1 MTPEQTRKPLYH
13 RVWFWLAALV
23 LVYAVAGFVA
33 LPWYL
38 ERLLPQKLNEH
49 MGWNATVGNI
59 AVNPFALSVEATEL
73 EAMDGS
79 DEAVLAFDRLYVNL
93 GLWRLVTGVLTLQAI
108 ETDEPFVRLELLDDY
123 SMNLARDWQ
132 ANNPAAEP
140 AAESAGSDKGP
151 PLKLYLQRVVLNGG
165 ELLFRDFS
173 QGEPVDFRIMPLDLL
188 LEDLA
193 TYPRDDADS
202 EYTLTAAIGNQTVH
216 WDGSLN
222 VAPLASSGYL
232 RIANVESDT
241 LQHFLK
247 RFLPYNLNGGSI
259 TVGTDYELRLE
270 DELLLGTTNGVIG
283 VRDLALGVDGGGEG
297 ESDGES
303 AIRTARVNVD
313 QIRFGLASRKADV
326 GLVTIEGADLQV
338 ARDKEGE
345 LNLLRPF
352 STQDQADEAEADA
365 GDSAPF
371 RWSVSGVELTDS
383 RVQWRD
389 QQLDTAA
396 ELTLEDISLT
406 LGKLSYL
413 FDEPV
418 PYRFEGNLSE
428 GGRLVMD
435 GRFTPTPFTLEAG
448 LTGSDIA
455 LAPFEP
461 YLQAATTLAIRDG
474 HLNVDGNLDLDEQ
487 TDPLTGTFS
496 GTGEIHGL
504 DLGLAGGN
512 ERLLSWQSLRLAPI
526 EYNVAPAR
534 LEVGT
539 VTLAAPEIN
548 VVRGGDGLHNLERIV
563 PPATGTGEGGS
574 AGEDG
579 APGIIFRIGEFVL
592 EEGELAYTDRTLSPV
607 FATRFSELN
616 GAVTGLSN
624 IPPQQGRVAIRGRV
638 GELSKLAFD
647 GSIGTLGTEDSSKV
661 AVTLDE
667 MPLPVLSP
675 YFGRYL
681 GYGVDSGKL
690 NLNLDYQITGSRI
703 TASNLVVMDRL
714 ELGQA
719 VASDEA
725 VDAPV
730 KLGLALLRDQQGV
743 IEIDLPIS
751 GDLNDPDF
759 SVGKVV
765 MRAFVNLLAK
775 AATSPFS
782 MLGSIAELAGLSG
795 EELGQVAFVPG
806 QVTVAEGEDRK
817 LDALA
822 DALKERPQLLLN
834 VRGAVAPELDGLA
847 LKRQRLFT
855 TLGIGDNASLAQR
868 VSRLEQAY
876 NQSSQQSAAQ
886 LRQQAESE
894 GGSLTAERWEQVLV
908 ARLANDIPLPPE
920 ALENLAVARGNWLQR
935 ELLEEHGIPSGQL
948 FLLDPVRDAAP
959 TEDGQVTVQFSLD
972 AR

>member
-1 MTPEQTRKPLYH
+1 MTPEQTRKPLYR

-38 ERLLPQKLNEH
+38 ERLLPQKLNEQL
-49 MGWNATVGNI
+49 GWNATVGNI
-59 AVNPFALSVEATEL
+59 AVNPFALSVEATKL

-93 GLWRLVTGVLTLQAI
+93 GLWRLVTGVVALQAI
-108 ETDEPFVRLELLDDY
+108 EIDEPFVRLDLLDDY
-123 SMNLARDWQ
+123 SVNVARDWQ
-132 ANNPAAEP
+132 ANNPPADPSAEP
-140 AAESAGSDKGP
+140 TSDGDATP
-151 PLKLYLQRVVLNGG
+151 IKLYLQRVALNGG

-173 QGEPVDFRIMPLDLL
+173 QGERVDFRIMPLDLF

-193 TYPRDDADS
+193 TYPRDDAES
-202 EYTLTAAIGNQTVH
+202 GYTLTAAIGNQTVH

-247 RFLPYNLNGGSI
+247 RFLPYDLNDGSI

-270 DELLLGTTNGVIG
+270 DELLLGTTNGVID
-283 VRDLALGVDGGGEG
+283 VHDLALGVAGDGGG
-297 ESDGES
+297 DGES

-313 QIRFGLASRKADV
+313 QIRFGLASRQADV
-326 GLVTIEGADLQV
+326 GLVTVEGVDLQV
-338 ARDKEGE
+338 ARDKDGE

-352 STQDQADEAEADA
+352 TARGQADEAQAEA
-365 GDSAPF
+365 GDPVPF
-371 RWSVSGVELTDS
+371 RWSVRGVKLTDS

-389 QQLDTAA
+389 RQLDTAA
-396 ELTLEDISLT
+396 ELTLEEIGLT
-406 LGKLSYL
+406 LGKLSHQL
-413 FDEPV
+413 HEPV

-428 GGRLVMD
+428 GGRLVLD
-435 GRFTPTPFTLEAG
+435 GRFTPAPFTLEAG

-474 HLNVDGNLDLDEQ
+474 RLDVDGNLDLDDQ

-496 GTGEIHGL
+496 GTGEIRGL
-504 DLGLAGGN
+504 DLGLAGSN

-534 LEVGT
+534 LEIGT
-539 VTLAAPEIN
+539 VTLSMPEVN
-548 VVRGGDGLHNLERIV
+548 VVRDGDGLHNLERIL
-563 PPATGTGEGGS
+563 PPAAGTGEGNP
-574 AGEDG
+574 AGENE
-579 APGIIFRIGEFVL
+579 APGIIFRIGQLVL

-661 AVTLDE
+661 AMTLDE

-690 NLNLDYQITGSRI
+690 NLDLDYEITGSRI

-714 ELGQA
+714 ELGQV

-730 KLGLALLRDQQGV
+730 KLGLALLRDRQGV

-751 GDLNDPDF
+751 GDLNDPEF

-775 AATSPFS
+775 AATSPFG

-795 EELGQVAFVPG
+795 EELGQVVFVPG
-806 QVTVAEGEDRK
+806 QVAAAEGEDRK

-855 TLGIGDNASLAQR
+855 TLGIDASAPLAQR
-868 VSRLEQAY
+868 VARLEQAY
-876 NQSSQQSAAQ
+876 GQSSQQSAAQ
-886 LRQQAESE
+886 LRQQVESE
-894 GGSLTAERWEQVLV
+894 SGLLTAERWEQVLV
-908 ARLANDIPLPPE
+908 ARLAGDIPLPPE

-935 ELLEEHGIPSGQL
+935 QLLEEHGIPSGQL
-948 FLLDPVRDAAP
+948 FLQDPVRDAAP
-959 TEDGQVTVQFSLD
+959 TDSGQVTVQFSLD